1 MRAPLPTLL
10 LSLVALFL
18 SACQSCP
25 QAAQALVERPDFSS
39 AEKCA
44 KSFFAALSN
53 DAAQAEYT
61 CFARE
66 LKRNYGATFDA
77 YLISRP
83 QLDEQLGS
91 TRKYAFELEVM
102 STETLSDGKVL
113 IWWGYNDS
121 RIIGTVCVAQHYFS
135 LESGEGSFGAQIDL
149 APRNFID
156 AKGKRLIVDISDP
169 IIRSLP
175 DNEQLSSFTIAS
187 EWKIAD
193 FIEAPQS

>member
-10 LSLVALFL
+10 LSLVVFCLP
-18 SACQSCP
+18 ACQSCP

-44 KSFFAALSN
+44 KSFFAALAN

-77 YLISRP
+77 YLINRP
-83 QLDEQLGS
+83 HLDEQLGS
-91 TRKYAFELEVM
+91 TRKYAFGLEVM
-102 STETLSDGKVL
+102 SKENSADGKVL
-113 IWWGYNDS
+113 IWWGYNKR
-121 RIIGTVCVAQHYFS
+121 RIIGTVCVAQHFFS
-135 LESGEGSFGAQIDL
+135 VGSQEGEYGALLDF

-156 AKGKRLIVDISDP
+156 AQGNRLIIDLSDP

-175 DNEQLSSFTIAS
+175 DHEKLSSFTIGS

-193 FIEAPQS
+193 FVEPPQS